1 LGKIVDKLLGIIGL
15 EVEEKEEYHQDPGA
29 YWVEPLPS
37 KTKNNIVGLPAPKP
51 VKMVI
56 MKPMNFDQV
65 QSIADHLKN
74 RRPVL
79 VNLEETDKEVAKRIM
94 DFMSGTAYAVGG
106 NIQRV
111 NQWIFLFCPNNVEV
125 TGELPSRFRDNE
137 IFSWPGNSG
146 TSQGGQG

>member
-1 LGKIVDKLLGIIGL
+1 VDKLLGLIGL
-15 EVEEKEEYHQDPGA
+15 EVEEKEEYADSGS

-37 KTKNNIVGLPAPKP
+37 KNKGNVVGLPAPKP

-56 MKPMNFDQV
+56 TKPMAFDQV

-79 VNLEETDKEVAKRIM
+79 VNMEETEKETARRIM
-94 DFMSGTAYAVGG
+94 DFLSGTTYALGG

-111 NQWIFLFCPNNVEV
+111 NQWIFLFCPNNMEV
-125 TGELPSRFRDNE
+125 TGELANRFRDNE
-137 IFSWPGNSG
+137 IFPWSNSSG
-146 TSQGGQG
+146 TNQGG